1 VRAHSRGLR
10 TCCAR
15 ARAFFSASMLT
26 ERIPALATKTL
37 WAVALFL
44 ALGGSFLNSCD
55 RPAAPDSTAPSAS
68 TSPNDAAVAGVVL
81 RADPNPVPVG
91 NPNGSTT
98 ITWDTGSD
106 AVGEVYVVRAGNEK
120 LFASAPKGSQNAPW
134 IQPGSNEFK
143 LYSQADHKLLAQLTV
158 TMP

>member
-1 VRAHSRGLR
+1 MNRQAR
-10 TCCAR
+10 TCCAQ
-15 ARAFFSASMLT
+15 AYAFFSAIMLT
-26 ERIPALATKTL
+26 ERTQPLAAKIL

-44 ALGGSFLNSCD
+44 ILGGSFLNSCD
-55 RPAAPDSTAPSAS
+55 RPAAPDSASSSS
-68 TSPNDAAVAGVVL
+68 TSANDAAVAGVVL
-81 RADPNPVPVG
+81 RADPNPVPHADPKG
-91 NPNGSTT
+91 RTM

-106 AVGEVYVVRAGNEK
+106 AVGDVYVLDAGNEK

-158 TMP
+158 TMR